1 MTNQCVG
8 DKGET
13 MKDYLLGIVAGL
25 LAFGIPAIVYVWR
38 TGGIS

>member
-1 MTNQCVG
+1 
-8 DKGET
+8 

-25 LAFGIPAIVYVWR
+25 LAFGVPAIVYVLK

>member
-1 MTNQCVG
+1 
-8 DKGET
+8 

-25 LAFGIPAIVYVWR
+25 LAFGVPAIVYVWK